1 MTTIP
6 SACHSGDG
14 SKVLNRPPQLAEPLL
29 QFDLQKELQQLR
41 HEESWQRESGR
52 SSKTLAKYPTSES
65 FWY

>member
-41 HEESWQRESGR
+41 HEESW
-52 SSKTLAKYPTSES
+52 
-65 FWY
+65 